1 MLFMIVLDYST
12 PLEHDLVVG
21 RF

>member
-1 MLFMIVLDYST
+1 MLVLRYA
-12 PLEHDLVVG
+12 LEHDLVVG